1 MSGGHFDYNCFR
13 ISQFADDLEHEIENN
28 DVKND
33 YGYEE
38 GLHDATL
45 EVLTKIQRVIE
56 LSGKLAKEAEWLYSG
71 DIGENGFVTSI
82 NKIFVEAGIT
92 I

>member
-13 ISQFADDLEHEIENN
+13 ISQFADDLEHEIKNN

-38 GLHDATL
+38 GLHNETL
-45 EVLTKIQRVIE
+45 ELLAKIHKIIE
-56 LSGKLAKEAEWLYSG
+56 LSGKLAKEVEWLYSG
-71 DIGENGFVTSI
+71 DVAEDSFVPSA
-82 NKIFVEAGIT
+82 NKILDENSYKI
-92 I
+92 